1 MSLASLPRVAIIA
14 LAVCLPC
21 ASAQEQEVLETQSG
35 AKYAGKILSDDG
47 ASVEIE
53 TAAGATM
60 KLSYSVLTPKSI
72 YRLQVLR
79 TGPTARD
86 QLALAEWC
94 VPMKLYEEA
103 RVHYRKAIELD
114 PEMKLDEAV
123 QASVAK
129 ARTTAANE
137 LLERGK
143 GLQASNQKQEARRV
157 LSLLVQELPEEPA
170 AKEAAQ
176 LLASETAQRKQD
188 ALSRKLAK
196 LPEPG
201 PDAPKR
207 ADGQPFGD
215 ETRLLFLPVIESYHK
230 MLDATHDGLVKGGTG
245 GIKELEQALREG
257 DKIRKEADKIRQK
270 DANSPEVAEALAL
283 VDEKLEEAVVDA
295 RINIVDNYLL
305 RNSYNQAGDVVRE
318 GLATYPKNARL
329 RQAMDRVTAAAS
341 NNGGGGWVIGRGGRR
356 G

>member
-1 MSLASLPRVAIIA
+1 MTLARLLRVATVA
-14 LAVCLPC
+14 LAVCLPS
-21 ASAQEQEVLETQSG
+21 ASAQEKEVLETLSG

-47 ASVEIE
+47 KSVEIE

-60 KLSYSVLTPKSI
+60 KLNYEVLTPKSI

-79 TGPTARD
+79 TGPTAQD

-103 RVHYRKAIELD
+103 RAHYRKAIALD
-114 PEMKLDEAV
+114 PDMKLDEAV
-123 QASVAK
+123 AASVAK

-143 GLQASNQKQEARRV
+143 GLQASNQQQEARRV

-170 AKEAAQ
+170 AKEAAT
-176 LLASETAQRKQD
+176 LLASETAQRKQT
-188 ALSRKLAK
+188 ALDRKLAK

-201 PDAPKR
+201 PDAPRR
-207 ADGQPFGD
+207 ADGEPFSD
-215 ETRLLFLPVIESYHK
+215 TTRLLFQPVIESYHK

-245 GIKELEQALREG
+245 GIKELEKALKEG
-257 DKIRKEADKIRQK
+257 EKIRKEADKIK
-270 DANSPEVAEALAL
+270 EKEANDAEVAEALAL

-318 GLATYPKNARL
+318 GMATYPQNPRL

-341 NNGGGGWVIGRGGRR
+341 NNGGGGWVIGRGGR

>member
-1 MSLASLPRVAIIA
+1 MTLARLLRVAAVA

-47 ASVEIE
+47 KAVEIE
-53 TAAGATM
+53 MAGGATM
-60 KLSYSVLTPKSI
+60 KLNYPVLTPRSV

-79 TGPTARD
+79 TGPTAHD

-94 VPMKLYEEA
+94 IPMKLYEEA
-103 RVHYRKAIELD
+103 RVHYRKAIALD
-114 PEMKLDEAV
+114 PDMKLDEAV
-123 QASVAK
+123 NASVAK
-129 ARTTAANE
+129 ARTAAANE

-143 GLQASNQKQEARRV
+143 GLQASSQKQEARRV

-170 AKEAAQ
+170 AQEAAT
-176 LLASETAQRKQD
+176 LLASETTQRKQD

-201 PDAPKR
+201 PDAPRR
-207 ADGQPFGD
+207 ADGEPFSD
-215 ETRLLFLPVIESYHK
+215 ETRLLFLPVIEAYHK
-230 MLDATHDGLVKGGTG
+230 MLDATHDGLVKGGSG

-257 DKIRKEADKIRQK
+257 EKIRKEADKIK
-270 DANSPEVAEALAL
+270 AKEANSAEVAEALVL

-318 GLATYPKNARL
+318 GLASYPQNPRL
-329 RQAMDRVTAAAS
+329 RQAMDRVTAA
-341 NNGGGGWVIGRGGRR
+341 
-356 G
+356 